1 MYDGQIELWNVASGA
16 RVATLTGHTDAVSS
30 VAFSPDG
37 STLASGSQD
46 GTVRIWDV
54 TTRTVTATLEGH
66 SGWVYS
72 VAFLGDGSTLVSGS
86 RDGSM
91 LIWDLSEDVPP
102 PPAPP
107 KTPSADFNDDGAINF
122 ADFVL
127 FVRQFGLREG
137 DAGYNAKF
145 DLDENGIIGFGDFVK
160 FANAFGEI

>member
-1 MYDGQIELWNVASGA
+1 M
-16 RVATLTGHTDAVSS
+16 ATRSEAGVLEGHTGSLTS
-30 VAFSPDG
+30 VAFSP
-37 STLASGSQD
+37 
-46 GTVRIWDV
+46 
-54 TTRTVTATLEGH
+54 
-66 SGWVYS
+66 
-72 VAFLGDGSTLVSGS
+72 DGSTLVSGS

-102 PPAPP
+102 PPVPP
-107 KTPSADFNDDGAINF
+107 KSPSADFNDDGAINF

-145 DLDENGIIGFGDFVK
+145 DLDENGVIGFGDFVK